1 MKRDGQGIL
10 KPEMSDISQSILLLT
25 VRQAKMN
32 SLVNT
37 LVEMNK
43 ENNRELRK
51 LRKAVKGMK

>member
-1 MKRDGQGIL
+1 MKRDEKGTL
-10 KPEMSDISQSILLLT
+10 NPEMSDVAQSILLLT